1 MRNPLLTF
9 VVSVIALGLFTFQPG
24 IANAQEMTAIE
35 AGDATPICVAL
46 NEYSP
51 PRRSAG
57 IKLPMNRDQVAFC
70 GQCTIDAD
78 CGTCRCVGPSDGSCN
93 ECSCP

>member
-1 MRNPLLTF
+1 MIDFFLRKCGFNSKEIAMRNPLLAL
-9 VVSVIALGLFTFQPG
+9 VVSVIALGLVTFQPG

-51 PRRSAG
+51 PR
-57 IKLPMNRDQVAFC
+57 
-70 GQCTIDAD
+70 
-78 CGTCRCVGPSDGSCN
+78 
-93 ECSCP
+93 